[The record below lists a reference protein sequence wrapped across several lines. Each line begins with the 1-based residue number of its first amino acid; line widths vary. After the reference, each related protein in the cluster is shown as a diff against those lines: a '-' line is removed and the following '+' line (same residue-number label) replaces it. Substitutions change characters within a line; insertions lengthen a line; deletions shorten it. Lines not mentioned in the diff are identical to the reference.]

1 MSANK
6 SATGTNKAT
15 TSAKKAAS
23 SSKKEEP
30 LSGWRVLTTRASRQ
44 SGGLAE
50 PLREMGAEVVEIPTI
65 EIKPPASYKALDAAL
80 ANIARYD
87 WLILTSVNGVEA
99 LFARLKK
106 LRISP
111 AKLAHLQVAAIG
123 PATQR
128 EIEKQGIQVAV
139 TPDRYVAEAVV
150 EALTGMTEGKRVL
163 LVRAKVARDVLP
175 TELRKAGAKVDV
187 AEAYETHIPKGA
199 KEKLNRL
206 FCNDSLRPDIVTF
219 TSSSTATNFLA
230 LLEKDHWH
238 GLREIWLASIGPVT
252 SDTLRQ
258 AGFKPNIEAV
268 EYTME
273 GLALAICKHVLTTH
287 RDE

>member
-6 SATGTNKAT
+6 SATGTKKSAVSPMTAVSKVKA
-15 TSAKKAAS
+15 
-23 SSKKEEP
+23 EEP
-30 LSGWRVLTTRASRQ
+30 LSGWRILTTRASKQ
-44 SGGLAE
+44 SGGLAA
-50 PLREMGAEVVEIPTI
+50 PLREMGAEVIEIPTI
-65 EIKPPASYKALDAAL
+65 EIKPPTSYKALDAAL
-80 ANIARYD
+80 KNIAKYD

-106 LRISP
+106 LRIP
-111 AKLAHLQVAAIG
+111 PEKLAHLHVAAIG

-128 EIEKQGIQVAV
+128 EIENNGLEVAV

-150 EALTGMTEGKRVL
+150 EALKGKTQAKRVL

-175 TELRKAGAKVDV
+175 TELRKSGAKVDV
-187 AEAYETHIPKGA
+187 AEAYETHVPKGA
-199 KEKLNRL
+199 KAKLNRL
-206 FCNDSLRPDIVTF
+206 FSNDTSRPDIVTF

-258 AGFKPNIEAV
+258 AGFKPNIEAL

-273 GLALAICKHVLTTH
+273 GLTLAICKHVLTTH
-287 RDE
+287 PSE

>member
-6 SATGTNKAT
+6 SVTG
-15 TSAKKAAS
+15 AKKAAGALL
-23 SSKKEEP
+23 KEEP
-30 LSGWRVLTTRASRQ
+30 LSGWRILTTRASKQ
-44 SGGLAE
+44 SGGLAG
-50 PLREMGAEVVEIPTI
+50 PLREMGAEVIEIPTI
-65 EIKPPASYKALDAAL
+65 EIKPPSSYKALDAAL
-80 ANIARYD
+80 KNIARYD
-87 WLILTSVNGVEA
+87 WLILTSVNGVES

-106 LRISP
+106 LRIAP
-111 AKLAHLQVAAIG
+111 AKLEHLQVAAIG

-128 EIEKQGIQVAV
+128 EIEAHGLKVTV
-139 TPDRYVAEAVV
+139 TPEKYIAESVV
-150 EALTGMTEGKRVL
+150 EALKGRTKGKHVL

-187 AEAYETHIPKGA
+187 AEAYETHVPKAA
-199 KEKLNRL
+199 KAKLNRL
-206 FCNDSLRPDIVTF
+206 FANDSSRPDVVTF
-219 TSSSTATNFLA
+219 TSSSTATNFLS

-273 GLALAICKHVLTTH
+273 GLALAIAKHVLTTH
-287 RDE
+287 PSE

>member
-6 SATGTNKAT
+6 SATGTKKSAVST
-15 TSAKKAAS
+15 TTAAS
-23 SSKKEEP
+23 NVKAEEP
-30 LSGWRVLTTRASRQ
+30 LSGWRVLTTRASKQ
-44 SGGLAE
+44 SGGLAA
-50 PLREMGAEVVEIPTI
+50 PLREMGAEVIEIPTI
-65 EIKPPASYKALDAAL
+65 EIKPPISYKALDAGL
-80 ANIARYD
+80 KNIGKYD

-106 LRISP
+106 LRIAP
-111 AKLAHLQVAAIG
+111 EKLAHLQVAAIG

-128 EIEKQGIQVAV
+128 EIEKNGLEVAV
-139 TPDRYVAEAVV
+139 TPERYVAEAVV
-150 EALTGMTEGKRVL
+150 EALKGKAKGKRVL

-175 TELRKAGAKVDV
+175 TGLRKSGAKVDV
-187 AEAYETHIPKGA
+187 AEAYETHVPNGA
-199 KEKLNRL
+199 KAKLNRL
-206 FCNDSLRPDIVTF
+206 FSNDTSRPDIVTF

-258 AGFKPNIEAV
+258 AGFKPNIEAL

-273 GLALAICKHVLTTH
+273 GLALAIAKHVLTTH